1 MVTRQGHAAEVAQ
14 EHGHTALAKEM
25 RNTWKHLVAHRG
37 YRGYTEFLQA
47 QRARWLILRTRF
59 RDETVKESF
68 RDAEVDPELRGAL
81 DFLLV
86 RKRGLPARALRMI
99 LEFWDDVDPEEVSE
113 SGHA

>member
-1 MVTRQGHAAEVAQ
+1 MVTGQAHAAEVAQ
-14 EHGHTALAKEM
+14 EHGYTALAQEM
-25 RNTWKHLVAHRG
+25 RNTLKRVVAHRG

-68 RDAEVDPELRGAL
+68 CDAEVDPELRGAL
-81 DFLLV
+81 EFLLV
-86 RKRGLPARALRMI
+86 RKHGPPVRALRMI